1 MMTMLDISAM
11 APRDIDAVQAIDV
24 EAYPNPWSVATWRK
38 ELDAA
43 DRLHLVALDGDEVV
57 GHAGLLF
64 VLEEAH
70 VTTVAVKPEHEGQGI
85 ASTLLVQLLAA
96 ARRHGSLSS
105 TLEVRAADR
114 RPQRLYSRFGFQP
127 GGVRPGYYSAPTDD
141 AIIMWLHDLDS
152 DDIRDRI
159 DRVAAE
165 IGCPPTGT
173 NI

>member
-1 MMTMLDISAM
+1 VLD
-11 APRDIDAVQAIDV
+11 
-24 EAYPNPWSVATWRK
+24 
-38 ELDAA
+38 
-43 DRLHLVALDGDEVV
+43 
-57 GHAGLLF
+57 
-64 VLEEAH
+64 EAH
-70 VTTVAVKPEHEGQGI
+70 VTTVAVKSEQEGRGI

-165 IGCPPTGT
+165 IGCPPMGT
-173 NI
+173 NA